1 MNDKILVTDSLF
13 IFDEHIKKLNG
24 AGFEVE
30 RLDKPSATEDELV
43 SALEGKVGYIVGG
56 IERVTEPLL
65 KRVDGLK
72 VIGVTATA
80 WQSFVPGAEIAK
92 SKGIMIANTPHANAS
107 AVAEWTF
114 SASLAMVRN
123 LFTLG
128 RTGKDTFKTSPG
140 FGDLKV
146 GIVGLGSIGEHL
158 AQLYKDINVKSVK
171 YWSHTQKQTD
181 FDYQEIDELL
191 SSSDIICFCV
201 SVDAGADFVNAEKL
215 SKVKAGAIVTVLSDA
230 SLNEEA
236 LYKELASGRLRAFL
250 DWTPKD
256 VRWKDLSL
264 ETFYCS
270 NESAAYNTHF
280 ANKVASDW
288 ITESMIN
295 LLKTGEDQHRVL

>member
-107 AVAEWTF
+107 AVADE
-114 SASLAMVRN
+114 
-123 LFTLG
+123 
-128 RTGKDTFKTSPG
+128 RT
-140 FGDLKV
+140 
-146 GIVGLGSIGEHL
+146 
-158 AQLYKDINVKSVK
+158 A
-171 YWSHTQKQTD
+171 
-181 FDYQEIDELL
+181 
-191 SSSDIICFCV
+191 C
-201 SVDAGADFVNAEKL
+201 AE
-215 SKVKAGAIVTVLSDA
+215 
-230 SLNEEA
+230 E
-236 LYKELASGRLRAFL
+236 YSG
-250 DWTPKD
+250 
-256 VRWKDLSL
+256 
-264 ETFYCS
+264 
-270 NESAAYNTHF
+270 
-280 ANKVASDW
+280 
-288 ITESMIN
+288 
-295 LLKTGEDQHRVL
+295 